1 MIFSQTPLTGNY
13 LIEPDKKEDERGFFS
28 RYFCE
33 KEFSKKG
40 LNTKWVQINNSL
52 SKKVG
57 ILRGLHFQTSPHEE
71 VKLVRCIKGIIW
83 DVVVDLRKGS
93 KTYGEW
99 FGAELSDEN
108 RITMYVPEGFAH
120 GFISLTANA
129 EIIYLVSKSYAP
141 QAERVLNWNDPDIK
155 IDWPLSPSLLS
166 EKDNKGLS
174 FKEITIL

>member
-1 MIFSQTPLTGNY
+1 MIFCPTILTGNY
-13 LIEPDKKEDERGFFS
+13 LIELDKKEDERGFFS
-28 RYFCE
+28 RYYCE

-40 LNTKWVQINNSL
+40 LNTKWAQINNSF

-93 KTYGEW
+93 KTYGGW
-99 FGAELSDEN
+99 FGAELSYEN
-108 RITMYVPEGFAH
+108 RIMMYVPEGFAH
-120 GFISLTANA
+120 GFVSLAA
-129 EIIYLVSKSYAP
+129 SSEIIYLVSKSYAP

>member
-1 MIFSQTPLTGNY
+1 
-13 LIEPDKKEDERGFFS
+13 
-28 RYFCE
+28 
-33 KEFSKKG
+33 
-40 LNTKWVQINNSL
+40 
-52 SKKVG
+52 
-57 ILRGLHFQTSPHEE
+57 
-71 VKLVRCIKGIIW
+71 
-83 DVVVDLRKGS
+83 
-93 KTYGEW
+93 
-99 FGAELSDEN
+99 
-108 RITMYVPEGFAH
+108 MYVPEGFAH